1 MPAERLHKAVPVA
14 LTARTVSRK
23 ATAFAKRA
31 PYSFLPKTAIPAA
44 IDQ

>member
-1 MPAERLHKAVPVA
+1 MPAVRPHNALPVA
-14 LTARTVSRK
+14 PTARTVSRK
-23 ATAFAKRA
+23 AAAFAKRA